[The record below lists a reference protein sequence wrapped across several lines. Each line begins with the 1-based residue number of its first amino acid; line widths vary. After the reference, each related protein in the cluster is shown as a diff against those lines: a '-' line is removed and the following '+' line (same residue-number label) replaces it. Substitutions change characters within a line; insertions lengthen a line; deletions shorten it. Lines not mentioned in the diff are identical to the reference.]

1 MERDVM
7 RTIQQTDQGAVTIQP
22 SLLRRWTDIILAL
35 SLLAM
40 TLSGAGLLAWH
51 DAPQPQAATGSFLGI
66 HFDVWSHTHLV
77 SSLVFTAAAASHVRL
92 NWKPL
97 LRHFRGRQT
106 VRRQDSTRR

>member
-1 MERDVM
+1 M
-7 RTIQQTDQGAVTIQP
+7 RTAKQTDQGAATVQP

-35 SLLAM
+35 SLLVM

-51 DAPQPQAATGSFLGI
+51 DAPQPQAAVGSFLGI

-77 SSLVFTAAAASHVRL
+77 SSLVFTAAAASHIRL

>member
-7 RTIQQTDQGAVTIQP
+7 RTTQQTDQGAVTVQP
-22 SLLRRWTDIILAL
+22 SRLRRWTDIILAL

-40 TLSGAGLLAWH
+40 TLSGASLLAWH
-51 DAPQPQAATGSFLGI
+51 DAPQPQAAKGSFLGI

-77 SSLVFTAAAASHVRL
+77 SSLAFTVAAASHVRL

-97 LRHFRGRQT
+97 LRHFRERQT
-106 VRRQDSTRR
+106 VRRPTLG